1 MYIYMYVFLK
11 NKWFRSWN
19 IPPKKDVQFLA
30 TEVFGL
36 KLGLPKATKALKS
49 IAEVVAGIKW

>member
-1 MYIYMYVFLK
+1 MEH
-11 NKWFRSWN
+11 
-19 IPPKKDVQFLA
+19 PPKRDVQFLA